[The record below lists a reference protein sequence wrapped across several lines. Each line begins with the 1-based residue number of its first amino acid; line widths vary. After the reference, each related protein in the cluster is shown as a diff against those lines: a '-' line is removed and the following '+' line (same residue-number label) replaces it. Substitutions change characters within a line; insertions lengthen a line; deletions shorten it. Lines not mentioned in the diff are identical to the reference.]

1 MVRLTAQQMALQ
13 MVPLAVPK
21 ALNGAADG
29 AWLV

>member
-1 MVRLTAQQMALQ
+1 MVRPTAQQMVPLL
-13 MVPLAVPK
+13 VPLAQPK